1 MEHNPRQQN
10 YRRGGYVHGSAA
22 PAEQMPGN
30 SFPEHIYAPDA
41 QPAARP
47 AAKPKNQARNTH
59 GVSFVAVMG
68 SIVAAVLL
76 ILVILAQISYIEV
89 TREAA
94 ALNSELRVLSEQRRR
109 LEIHYESVINMQAV
123 ERFARDVL
131 GMTQPGGAA
140 ATVVLATTQD
150 RAVII
155 ENEQNEDRLADFG
168 RFLSSLFD
176 RFR

>member
-1 MEHNPRQQN
+1 MTTLNGRQQQSN
-10 YRRGGYVHGSAA
+10 YRSGGYVHGSAA
-22 PAEQMPGN
+22 PAEQMYDTYP
-30 SFPEHIYAPDA
+30 PEHIYAPKP
-41 QPAARP
+41 QTTPRP
-47 AAKPKNQARNTH
+47 RSKNRHTH
-59 GVSFVAVMG
+59 GVSFIAVMG
-68 SIVAAVLL
+68 SLIAAVLL

-89 TREAA
+89 TRETAR
-94 ALNSELRVLSEQRRR
+94 LNSEFRALSQQRRR
-109 LEIHYESVINMQAV
+109 LEIQYESVINMQEV

-140 ATVVLATTQD
+140 SAVVLGTAQD

-168 RFLSSLFD
+168 RFVSSLFD

>member
-1 MEHNPRQQN
+1 MVQRVQQPS

-22 PAEQMPGN
+22 PAEQVYDTP
-30 SFPEHIYAPDA
+30 PEHIYAPKPQIA
-41 QPAARP
+41 PRP
-47 AAKPKNQARNTH
+47 RRQERNTH
-59 GVSFVAVMG
+59 GVSFIAVMG
-68 SIVAAVLL
+68 SMIAAVLL

-89 TREAA
+89 TRETSRV
-94 ALNSELRVLSEQRRR
+94 NSELRELSQQRRR
-109 LEIHYESVINMQAV
+109 LEIQYESVINMQDV

-131 GMTQPGGAA
+131 GMTQPSGVTAA
-140 ATVVLATTQD
+140 VVLGTAQD

-168 RFLSSLFD
+168 RFVSSLFD